1 MGRKKKVIVPEEV
14 IKKKTKDKIN
24 DINENDPHIYDP
36 TDPYGDKLRR

>member
-1 MGRKKKVIVPEEV
+1 MARKKKIEKAEPKPK
-14 IKKKTKDKIN
+14 IDKIN